1 MSQRLSS
8 ETNRLAQIIANAA
21 DKELGTRV
29 LSGGQPRR
37 QDKAAAQAIETE
49 YLFIRRDEMPH
60 TDIVFKD
67 NAWHVDV
74 GSEAGTWSCKS
85 ASADYARKTGLEY
98 IAASIAL
105 QEHKDIEASLEEI
118 KEAKKLRDRRNALAL
133 QYFDLRYEYLANV
146 SDKAQTAIDHI
157 IRLEREVTA

>member
-1 MSQRLSS
+1 MNN

-29 LSGGQPRR
+29 LSDGQPRR
-37 QDKAAAQAIETE
+37 QDKAAAQAIESE
-49 YLFIRRDEMPH
+49 YLFIRRDELPH
-60 TDIVFKD
+60 ADIVFKD
-67 NAWHVDV
+67 CAWHVDV

-98 IAASIAL
+98 LAASIAL
-105 QEHKDIEASLEEI
+105 QEHKDIEANLEEL
-118 KEAKKLRDRRNALAL
+118 KEAKRLQERRNALAI
-133 QYFDLRYEYLANV
+133 QYFDLKYEYLSNV